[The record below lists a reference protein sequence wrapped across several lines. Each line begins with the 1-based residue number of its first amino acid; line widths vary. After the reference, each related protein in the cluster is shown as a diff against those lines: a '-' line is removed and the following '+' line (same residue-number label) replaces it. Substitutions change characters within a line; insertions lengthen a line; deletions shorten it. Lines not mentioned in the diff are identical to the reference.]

1 METIKKILWIDDDIY
16 SQALKPYIDEFE
28 ENGFSVFGVANPDDI
43 EDKIT
48 LMPDLSCIILDISM
62 PYGTK
67 IKAGEARLGMKTGF
81 VILQRLVNNPLRNN
95 IQKIVFT
102 ITDNGDIREYCKQK
116 EIEYLAKRDYLAY
129 TFVEKVKEILSGK

>member
-43 EDKIT
+43 EDQIGLT
-48 LMPDLSCIILDISM
+48 PDLSCIILDISM

-67 IKAGEARLGMKTGF
+67 ISPGEARLGMKTGF
-81 VILQRLVNNPLRNN
+81 VVLQKLVDNPLLNN
-95 IQKIVFT
+95 IKKIVFT

-116 EIEYLAKRDYLAY
+116 EIEYLAKMDYLAY
-129 TFVEKVKEILSGK
+129 TFVEKVKKLIKE